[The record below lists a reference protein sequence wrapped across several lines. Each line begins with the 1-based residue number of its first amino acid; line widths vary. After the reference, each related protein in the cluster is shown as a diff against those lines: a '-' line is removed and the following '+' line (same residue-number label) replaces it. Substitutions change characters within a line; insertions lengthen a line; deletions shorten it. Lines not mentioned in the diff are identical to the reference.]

1 MQGHDGL
8 TPGLQAG
15 VRLRLRR
22 VVGREEEVEET
33 LMVIG
38 ELVAGRNS
46 FRDPRHRD
54 GPGEAA
60 VGQTCGG

>member
-22 VVGREEEVEET
+22 VVGREEQVEEK

-38 ELVAGRNS
+38 ELAGRNS
-46 FRDPRHRD
+46 FWDPRHGD
-54 GPGEAA
+54 GPGEVA